1 MDTGVWR
8 YDSGQS
14 KPKKVQDMTGV
25 ITVGYLATKRRINK
39 ICYKFFITLTIQISF
54 VNSSL
59 LQKWMIGNNF
69 KILHVVT
76 DC

>member
-25 ITVGYLATKRRINK
+25 ITVGYLATKDK
-39 ICYKFFITLTIQISF
+39 
-54 VNSSL
+54 
-59 LQKWMIGNNF
+59 
-69 KILHVVT
+69 
-76 DC
+76 